1 MNIKYIIIVLGE
13 PYSIFSEILGKYFSK
28 IKKNKK
34 KIIIIGNINLLKK
47 QLKKLNYKIKINKIN
62 KIHNA
67 NTNQINAININYKFQ
82 KVFAAISS
90 KSNKYIENSFK
101 KFFEI
106 NELLEDKLILINGPV
121 SKQTFLK
128 KKYLGITEYLS
139 NKSNSKNEVMLI
151 YNDKLSVSPLTTHIP
166 LKYVTKKINKN
177 KIIKNTIKINN
188 FYIKYL
194 KKNLK

>member
-1 MNIKYIIIVLGE
+1 M
-13 PYSIFSEILGKYFSK
+13 
-28 IKKNKK
+28 
-34 KIIIIGNINLLKK
+34 
-47 QLKKLNYKIKINKIN
+47 
-62 KIHNA
+62 
-67 NTNQINAININYKFQ
+67 
-82 KVFAAISS
+82 
-90 KSNKYIENSFK
+90 
-101 KFFEI
+101 
-106 NELLEDKLILINGPV
+106 LEDKLILINGPV

-194 KKNLK
+194 KKKPKVAILGLNPHCETIDKFSEEEKIIKPAVKFLQSKNININGPFSADTFFLKKKTSKVMTLLLVCIMIKFLHQSKLFINLMQLISL